1 MDDLFKIVILALV
14 QGITEFLPISS
25 SGHLS
30 ILKTFLDI
38 NSDGALI
45 EVVLHAGTLISILLF
60 YRKRLSKIFK
70 RILNKD
76 EESLRFFS
84 CVIVAIIPIG
94 IIGFIFGDSIEY
106 LFNNTKLVCLFLIIT
121 GIFLIFSNFWR
132 SKISNFNTRKSF
144 LIGIAQMFAI
154 LPGMSRSGLTI
165 GMGNIIGID
174 AKKSAEFSFIIAIP
188 VLTGVIVK
196 YFLNLEWDSISISI
210 NYLFLGLIISF
221 ITGLLSLRWLISLL
235 EKGKFWYFGLY
246 CIFIGLISLLFFI
259 K

>member
-84 CVIVAIIPIG
+84 CVIIAIIPIG
-94 IIGFIFGDSIEY
+94 VIGFIFGDSIEY

-144 LIGIAQMFAI
+144 LIGLAQMFAI

>member
-84 CVIVAIIPIG
+84 CVIIAIIPIG

-144 LIGIAQMFAI
+144 LIGLAQMFAI

>member
-106 LFNNTKLVCLFLIIT
+106 LFNDTKLVCLFLIIT

-144 LIGIAQMFAI
+144 LIGLAQMFAI

>member
-1 MDDLFKIVILALV
+1 M
-14 QGITEFLPISS
+14 
-25 SGHLS
+25 
-30 ILKTFLDI
+30 
-38 NSDGALI
+38 
-45 EVVLHAGTLISILLF
+45 
-60 YRKRLSKIFK
+60 
-70 RILNKD
+70 
-76 EESLRFFS
+76 
-84 CVIVAIIPIG
+84 IVAIIPIG

>member
-45 EVVLHAGTLISILLF
+45 EVVLHAGTLMSILLF

-70 RILNKD
+70 KILNKD

-84 CVIVAIIPIG
+84 FVIVAIIPIG

-132 SKISNFNTRKSF
+132 SKTSSFNIRKSF
-144 LIGIAQMFAI
+144 LIGLAQMFAI

-196 YFLNLEWDSISISI
+196 YFLNLDWDSISISI

-246 CIFIGLISLLFFI
+246 CIFIGLISLLFFY
-259 K
+259 

>member
-38 NSDGALI
+38 NNDGALI
-45 EVVLHAGTLISILLF
+45 EVVLHAGTLMSILLF

-70 RILNKD
+70 KILNKD

-132 SKISNFNTRKSF
+132 SKISSFNTRKSF
-144 LIGIAQMFAI
+144 LIGLAQMFAI

>member
-38 NSDGALI
+38 NNDGALI
-45 EVVLHAGTLISILLF
+45 EVVLHAGTLMSILLF
-60 YRKRLSKIFK
+60 YRKRLSKIFR

-76 EESLRFFS
+76 EESLHFFS

-132 SKISNFNTRKSF
+132 SKTSSFNTRKSF
-144 LIGIAQMFAI
+144 LIGLAQMFAI

-174 AKKSAEFSFIIAIP
+174 ARKSAEFSFIIAIP

>member
-106 LFNNTKLVCLFLIIT
+106 LFNNVKLVCLFLIIT

-132 SKISNFNTRKSF
+132 SKISTFNTRKSF
-144 LIGIAQMFAI
+144 LIGLAQMFAI

>member
-45 EVVLHAGTLISILLF
+45 EVVLHAGTLMSILLF

-144 LIGIAQMFAI
+144 LIGLAQMFAI

>member
-30 ILKTFLDI
+30 ILKTFLNI

-45 EVVLHAGTLISILLF
+45 EVVLHAGTLMSILLF

-132 SKISNFNTRKSF
+132 SKISSFNTRKSF
-144 LIGIAQMFAI
+144 LIGLAQMFAI

-246 CIFIGLISLLFFI
+246 CIFIGLISLLFFY
-259 K
+259 

>member
-30 ILKTFLDI
+30 ILKTFLNI

-45 EVVLHAGTLISILLF
+45 EVVLHAGTLMSILLF

-144 LIGIAQMFAI
+144 LIGLAQMFAI

-246 CIFIGLISLLFFI
+246 CIFIGLISLLFFY
-259 K
+259 

>member
-38 NSDGALI
+38 NSDGTLI

-144 LIGIAQMFAI
+144 LIGLAQMFAI

-188 VLTGVIVK
+188 VLIGVIVK

-235 EKGKFWYFGLY
+235 EKGKFWYFGVY
-246 CIFIGLISLLFFI
+246 CIFIGLISLLFFY
-259 K
+259 

>member
-45 EVVLHAGTLISILLF
+45 EVVLHAGTLMSILLF

-132 SKISNFNTRKSF
+132 SKISSFNTRKSF
-144 LIGIAQMFAI
+144 LIGLAQMFAI

-174 AKKSAEFSFIIAIP
+174 ARKSAEFSFIIAIP

-246 CIFIGLISLLFFI
+246 CIFVGLISLLFFY
-259 K
+259 

>member
-1 MDDLFKIVILALV
+1 
-14 QGITEFLPISS
+14 
-25 SGHLS
+25 
-30 ILKTFLDI
+30 
-38 NSDGALI
+38 
-45 EVVLHAGTLISILLF
+45 
-60 YRKRLSKIFK
+60 
-70 RILNKD
+70 
-76 EESLRFFS
+76 
-84 CVIVAIIPIG
+84 
-94 IIGFIFGDSIEY
+94 
-106 LFNNTKLVCLFLIIT
+106 
-121 GIFLIFSNFWR
+121 
-132 SKISNFNTRKSF
+132 
-144 LIGIAQMFAI
+144 MFAI

>member
-30 ILKTFLDI
+30 ILKTFLNI
-38 NSDGALI
+38 NNDGALI
-45 EVVLHAGTLISILLF
+45 EVVLHAGTLMSILLF

-144 LIGIAQMFAI
+144 LIGLAQMFAI

-246 CIFIGLISLLFFI
+246 CIFIGLISLLFFN
-259 K
+259 

>member
-70 RILNKD
+70 RLLNKD

-84 CVIVAIIPIG
+84 YVIVAIIPIG

-121 GIFLIFSNFWR
+121 GNFLIFSNFWR

-144 LIGIAQMFAI
+144 LIGLAQMFAI
-154 LPGMSRSGLTI
+154 LPGMSRS
-165 GMGNIIGID
+165 
-174 AKKSAEFSFIIAIP
+174 
-188 VLTGVIVK
+188 
-196 YFLNLEWDSISISI
+196 
-210 NYLFLGLIISF
+210 
-221 ITGLLSLRWLISLL
+221 
-235 EKGKFWYFGLY
+235 
-246 CIFIGLISLLFFI
+246 
-259 K
+259 

>member
-106 LFNNTKLVCLFLIIT
+106 LFNN
-121 GIFLIFSNFWR
+121 
-132 SKISNFNTRKSF
+132 KS
-144 LIGIAQMFAI
+144 
-154 LPGMSRSGLTI
+154 
-165 GMGNIIGID
+165 
-174 AKKSAEFSFIIAIP
+174 
-188 VLTGVIVK
+188 
-196 YFLNLEWDSISISI
+196 
-210 NYLFLGLIISF
+210 
-221 ITGLLSLRWLISLL
+221 
-235 EKGKFWYFGLY
+235 
-246 CIFIGLISLLFFI
+246 
-259 K
+259 

>member
-1 MDDLFKIVILALV
+1 MIYFKIVILALV

-144 LIGIAQMFAI
+144 LIGLAQMFAI

>member
-1 MDDLFKIVILALV
+1 MDDLFKIVILALA

-45 EVVLHAGTLISILLF
+45 EVVLHAGTLLSILLF

>member
-144 LIGIAQMFAI
+144 LIGLAQMFAI

>member
-1 MDDLFKIVILALV
+1 M
-14 QGITEFLPISS
+14 
-25 SGHLS
+25 
-30 ILKTFLDI
+30 
-38 NSDGALI
+38 
-45 EVVLHAGTLISILLF
+45 HAGTLISILLF

-144 LIGIAQMFAI
+144 LIGLAQMFAI

>member
-45 EVVLHAGTLISILLF
+45 EVVLHAGTLMSILLF

-144 LIGIAQMFAI
+144 LIGLAQMFAI

-246 CIFIGLISLLFFI
+246 CIFIGLISLLFFY
-259 K
+259 

>member
-144 LIGIAQMFAI
+144 LIGLAQMFAI

-246 CIFIGLISLLFFI
+246 CIFIGLISLLFFY
-259 K
+259 

>member
-144 LIGIAQMFAI
+144 LIGLAQMFAI

-246 CIFIGLISLLFFI
+246 CIFIGSISLLFFN
-259 K
+259 

>member
-1 MDDLFKIVILALV
+1 M
-14 QGITEFLPISS
+14 
-25 SGHLS
+25 
-30 ILKTFLDI
+30 DI

-84 CVIVAIIPIG
+84 CVIVAIVPIG